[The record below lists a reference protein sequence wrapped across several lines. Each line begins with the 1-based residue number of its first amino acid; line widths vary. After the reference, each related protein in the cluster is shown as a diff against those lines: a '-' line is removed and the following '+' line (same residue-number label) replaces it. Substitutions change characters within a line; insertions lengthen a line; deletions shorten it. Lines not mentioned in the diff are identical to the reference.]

1 LEELSRG
8 EPQIQGRP
16 ERHLQTDAH
25 ERLIGRQDCKIIR
38 LLPIEDGNCLYR
50 IKCIDESVER
60 VVQEG
65 HLAIRQL
72 RE

>member
-1 LEELSRG
+1 MASHKYRVG
-8 EPQIQGRP
+8 QNVAFRP
-16 ERHLQTDAH
+16 TRMSA
-25 ERLIGRQDCKIIR
+25 LIGRQDCKIIR

-72 RE
+72 KE

>member
-1 LEELSRG
+1 MS
-8 EPQIQGRP
+8 
-16 ERHLQTDAH
+16 A
-25 ERLIGRQDCKIIR
+25 LIGRQDCKIIR

-72 RE
+72 KE

>member
-1 LEELSRG
+1 MASHKYRVG
-8 EPQIQGRP
+8 QNVTFRP
-16 ERHLQTDAH
+16 TRMSA
-25 ERLIGRQDCKIIR
+25 LIGRQDCKIIR

-50 IKCIDESVER
+50 IKCVDESVER